1 MQSINSSDE
10 LQAELHEASRPPSG
24 QDEEEPVGTEKQ
36 EATGDSQGLPRD
48 NSEREAV
55 DLEPPEET
63 EKDADDLLN
72 EWQDVD
78 LVIT

>member
-10 LQAELHEASRPPSG
+10 LQAELYEASRPPSEQG
-24 QDEEEPVGTEKQ
+24 EEEPVGTETQ
-36 EATGDSQGLPRD
+36 EAKGDPQGLPRG

-55 DLEPPEET
+55 GTEPPE